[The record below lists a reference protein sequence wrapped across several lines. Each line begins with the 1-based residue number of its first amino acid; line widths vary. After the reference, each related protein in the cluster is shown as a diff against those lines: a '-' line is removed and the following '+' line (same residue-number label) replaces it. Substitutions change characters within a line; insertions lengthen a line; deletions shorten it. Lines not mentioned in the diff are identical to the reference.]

1 MEENQKGIKII
12 QNIDKL
18 LQKAIKFISIR
29 PRSQKEILSY
39 LQRKSSK
46 NQEKQKIVLREL
58 LNLGLVDDEAFVDW
72 WLEQRAT
79 FRPKGKRALKM
90 ELRFKGIERDLIER
104 SLAEKVDE
112 EALAKKSALKKMFS
126 LKGLPPEAQK
136 EKLIGFLSR
145 RGFSWEIIRKTLD
158 EIRQKG

>member
-12 QNIDKL
+12 QNFAKL
-18 LQKAIKFISIR
+18 LQKTIKFISIR

-39 LQRKSSK
+39 LQKKSPK
-46 NQEKQKIVLREL
+46 NQEKQKLVLREL
-58 LNLGLVDDEAFVDW
+58 SSLGLVDDEAFVDW

-112 EALAKKSALKKMFS
+112 EVLAKKAVLKKMFS
-126 LKGLPPEAQK
+126 LEGSPPEAQK